1 MIKQLVT
8 FAIKEL
14 VAYPDDV
21 IVRETTLEGKNLLEI
36 VVHETDRGKV
46 IGKEGQTI
54 KAIRMMVNAL
64 SSDDRRIN
72 VDVAK

>member
-14 VAYPDDV
+14 VAHPNDV
-21 IVRETTLEGKNLLEI
+21 EIRESNVDGKNLLEI
-36 VVHETDRGKV
+36 VVHEADRGKV

-64 SSDDRRIN
+64 SADDCRIN